1 MKNLKNIMWGLVLI
15 TIGTILGTNTLKIT
29 NIDIFFDGW
38 WTLLIIVPTFIGLC
52 TERDKKTNLIF
63 LIIGILLLLAA
74 RDILDFKILIKMIL
88 PIILIIIGLYM
99 IFRNMFNKKMN
110 QQIKKLNN
118 KLSSNERYVSTFSE
132 QNISL
137 DDEIFKGTNLNATF
151 GGIKLDLRKAIIKED
166 VVINVSATF
175 GGIDI
180 YIPDNVKIK
189 IKSNSIFGGVSN
201 RKKDDKNESKYT
213 IYINASCVFGGVEI
227 K

>member
-63 LIIGILLLLAA
+63 LMIGILLLLAA

-110 QQIKKLNN
+110 QQIKKINN
-118 KLSSNERYVSTFSE
+118 KT
-132 QNISL
+132 
-137 DDEIFKGTNLNATF
+137 
-151 GGIKLDLRKAIIKED
+151 IKK
-166 VVINVSATF
+166 F
-175 GGIDI
+175 
-180 YIPDNVKIK
+180 
-189 IKSNSIFGGVSN
+189 
-201 RKKDDKNESKYT
+201 
-213 IYINASCVFGGVEI
+213 
-227 K
+227 

>member
-1 MKNLKNIMWGLVLI
+1 MKNLKNIMWGLILI

-99 IFRNMFNKKMN
+99 IFRNMFN
-110 QQIKKLNN
+110 N
-118 KLSSNERYVSTFSE
+118 KS
-132 QNISL
+132 
-137 DDEIFKGTNLNATF
+137 
-151 GGIKLDLRKAIIKED
+151 
-166 VVINVSATF
+166 
-175 GGIDI
+175 
-180 YIPDNVKIK
+180 
-189 IKSNSIFGGVSN
+189 
-201 RKKDDKNESKYT
+201 KN
-213 IYINASCVFGGVEI
+213 
-227 K
+227 

>member
-38 WTLLIIVPTFIGLC
+38 WTLLFFVPTFIGQC
-52 TERDKKTNLIF
+52 TERDKKTYLIF
-63 LIIGILLLLAA
+63 LIIGILLLLAS

-151 GGIKLDLRKAIIKED
+151 GGIKLDLRKAII
-166 VVINVSATF
+166 
-175 GGIDI
+175 
-180 YIPDNVKIK
+180 
-189 IKSNSIFGGVSN
+189 
-201 RKKDDKNESKYT
+201 
-213 IYINASCVFGGVEI
+213 
-227 K
+227 